1 MKPAL
6 NRLCKEVIPEWVK
19 LEDARDEDGQSDHGN
34 AHSVDDDALIDK
46 LCVLV
51 SDRFNQY
58 HRFTCQ
64 GAGQLTGGAGM
75 VISLDM

>member
-1 MKPAL
+1 MYACHQFLHYYILK
-6 NRLCKEVIPEWVK
+6 
-19 LEDARDEDGQSDHGN
+19 DGESDHGN

-51 SDRFNQY
+51 SERFNQY